1 MRFSRRNMM
10 RKNLRSIGLV
20 PVTATTVAPRRKS
33 SEFIHTSYLKPLM
46 VYIVK
51 TLIDCRKQA
60 GGNVILLCCLEI
72 SLVNPT
78 PSVGPQDAC
87 HTPCDFHNCFLWE
100 FGPDAMGNL
109 MEKAIKALL

>member
-1 MRFSRRNMM
+1 
-10 RKNLRSIGLV
+10 
-20 PVTATTVAPRRKS
+20 
-33 SEFIHTSYLKPLM
+33 M

-72 SLVNPT
+72 SLVNPS

-87 HTPCDFHNCFLWE
+87 HTPCDFHNGFLWK
-100 FGPDAMGNL
+100 FGPDAMGYL